1 MGGLLHL
8 VQWVRNSAEPQPA
21 QTPPRCTKSHPSK
34 ASVPITVLP
43 YNDPLFSGLDVPGLT
58 FRTRTMSRMFANISK
73 AGVESEPRLFQI
85 VGWRV
90 APPRRTDDTGQTD
103 ADSSV
108 VEDPA
113 WQHGAN

>member
-1 MGGLLHL
+1 
-8 VQWVRNSAEPQPA
+8 
-21 QTPPRCTKSHPSK
+21 
-34 ASVPITVLP
+34 
-43 YNDPLFSGLDVPGLT
+43 
-58 FRTRTMSRMFANISK
+58 MSRMFANISK

-113 WQHGAN
+113 